1 MLGWFKPLTLAFIIG
16 TIVPPIAWIL
26 AFRFLGD
33 PCVIYCG
40 DAVWKLMDACG
51 LNIAI
56 ACFFLIFV
64 PMGNINEELRYKQ
77 SLESFG
83 RFSRGFVLGTVATL
97 LSMGLFDLFHHL

>member
-1 MLGWFKPLTLAFIIG
+1 MFGWFKPLTLAFIIG

-26 AFRFLGD
+26 AFQFLGD

-51 LNIAI
+51 LNIGIAI
-56 ACFFLIFV
+56 FFLIFV
-64 PMGNINEELRYKQ
+64 AMGNINEELRYKE

-97 LSMGLFDLFHHL
+97 LSLVVY

>member
-1 MLGWFKPLTLAFIIG
+1 MWGWLKPLTLAFIFG

-26 AFRFLGD
+26 AFQFLGD
-33 PCVIYCG
+33 PCVIYCS
-40 DAVWKLMDACG
+40 DAVWKLMDACA

-56 ACFFLIFV
+56 AGFFLIFL
-64 PMGNINEELRYKQ
+64 PMANINEELRYKE

-97 LSMGLFDLFHHL
+97 LSMGLYDLL